1 VFFPPFQFPTAP
13 QPTRHAGFTG
23 PEAKPGVQ
31 WPTADCQTSTR
42 SALGANT
49 LVMGKYALIVAG
61 LLVTSQAV
69 AQSRVDRVPETS
81 PEPQLP
87 LKPTPSN
94 EVSDA
99 PERTRSTPEL
109 ILPPAEP
116 ATRLVPG
123 ATDSDSLTGHLL
135 PNASIG
141 YTAGFGN
148 IDSSIS
154 THDSLASGATIGIGI
169 GYGVSRNVELG
180 LAASLAP
187 LSGGNSCTTCEG
199 RLTDALLYVGYHL
212 VQGTKF
218 DPWVRFG
225 VGVAGL
231 HLTGAAKN
239 FDYVGLSW
247 ANVMFGGDWYAS
259 KYIGF
264 GPVLSCALQSYLH
277 TPADRSVSVAE
288 RLTVGLRFTF
298 DVNGH

>member
-1 VFFPPFQFPTAP
+1 MGH
-13 QPTRHAGFTG
+13 R
-23 PEAKPGVQ
+23 
-31 WPTADCQTSTR
+31 QTSTR

-49 LVMGKYALIVAG
+49 LRMGKYALVVAG

-81 PEPQLP
+81 TEPQLP

-99 PERTRSTPEL
+99 PEQTRTTPEL
-109 ILPPAEP
+109 IAPPAEP
-116 ATRLVPG
+116 AIRLVPG
-123 ATDSDSLTGHLL
+123 ASDSDSLTGHLL

-141 YTAGFGN
+141 YTTGYGN

-154 THDSLASGATIGIGI
+154 TRSSLASGATIGLGV

-180 LAASLAP
+180 VSASLAP
-187 LSGGNSCTTCEG
+187 LSGGSSCTTCEG
-199 RLTDALLYVGYHL
+199 RLTDALLYVSYHL
-212 VQGTKF
+212 VQGTRF

-225 VGVAGL
+225 VGVTGL
-231 HLTGAAKN
+231 HLTGTGKD

-247 ANVMFGGDWYAS
+247 ANIMFGGDWYAS

-264 GPVLSCALQSYLH
+264 GPVLSCALQSYVR
-277 TPADRSVSVAE
+277 TPADRSASVAE
-288 RLTVGLRFTF
+288 RLTVGMRVTF
-298 DVNGH
+298 DVSGH